1 MKSFLTI
8 FAVQM
13 EKSFDMKVQKEPILR
28 EAFLL
33 FKSKGVVPV
42 KMDDIASRMS
52 MSKRTLYEIFK
63 NKENLILECVIA
75 HQKLNVTLFE
85 TESDSEQNVLRQAFE
100 FLHLVMMDYNNT
112 SHRFFEDLKKYPK
125 VQAYIDCVRAE
136 GAVNGKKWLEKGV
149 EQGLFR
155 EDVRM
160 DLVVSSV
167 NIISQSLSSRKES
180 GGYSVKTLLN
190 SIIMVIL
197 RGIVTSKGLL
207 VLSMLEKKYFTNEEI

>member
-75 HQKLNVTLFE
+75 HQKWNVTLFE
-85 TESDSEQNVLRQAFE
+85 TESNSEQNVLRQAFE